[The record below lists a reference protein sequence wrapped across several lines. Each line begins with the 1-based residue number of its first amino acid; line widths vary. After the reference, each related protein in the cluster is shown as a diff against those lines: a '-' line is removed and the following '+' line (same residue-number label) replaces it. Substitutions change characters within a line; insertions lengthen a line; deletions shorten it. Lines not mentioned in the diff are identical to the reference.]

1 MGAAA
6 VKGKE
11 KLRQGAAAQR
21 RGRTGREQNSGR
33 SSDSRLE
40 QLRDRSWK
48 EPVLWEEVTATNTSP
63 EEFAG
68 VWDAAPCRIR
78 LPSLSILMRHPQGAP
93 PSSIQEGHFR

>member
-11 KLRQGAAAQR
+11 KLRQGAAVQR

-40 QLRDRSWK
+40 QLRDRS
-48 EPVLWEEVTATNTSP
+48 
-63 EEFAG
+63 
-68 VWDAAPCRIR
+68 
-78 LPSLSILMRHPQGAP
+78 
-93 PSSIQEGHFR
+93 